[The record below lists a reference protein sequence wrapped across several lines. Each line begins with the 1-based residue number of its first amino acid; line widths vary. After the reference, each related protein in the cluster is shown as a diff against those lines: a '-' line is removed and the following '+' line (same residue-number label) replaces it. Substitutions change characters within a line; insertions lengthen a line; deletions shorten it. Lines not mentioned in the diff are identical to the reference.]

1 MDNYSI
7 LIVEDEAITALDVK
21 NFLLGFG
28 FNVVGI
34 VSTGEEAIEQAERI
48 RPDIILMD
56 IVLAGKIDGIA
67 ASMTIKERYDI
78 PVIYMTGNADI
89 MTVNRARETAPY
101 GYIVKPINRQ
111 NLYSTIDTALH
122 RHYLE
127 TELKKK
133 REELET
139 ANVTMEEG
147 KERYKKLFD
156 NSGDAI
162 LIMKN
167 NVFVDCNRRTM
178 EIFGCG
184 QDDIIGHR
192 FEELSSPRQP
202 DGGDSAKMG
211 HEKINAALA
220 GMPQYFEWL
229 HSRKDGSSFN
239 AEISLNT
246 IELRSGIHLQ
256 VIVRDIS
263 DRKRAEAEKERIQAQ
278 LIQAQKMEA
287 IGTLAGGIA
296 HDFNNMLGG
305 IIGSLNLIDLLTEK
319 ENLVQKE
326 ALRKYLDTA
335 MESSRRAAETTKQL
349 LTLSRRQELSF
360 APVDIT
366 QSLRNVQKICKNSF
380 PKSITLD
387 FLIQENPLMANADFT
402 QVEQIL
408 LNLCVNASH
417 AMTIMR
423 PEGSKMGGSL
433 TVQAARIKCDAE
445 FSALHPQA
453 QTGIDYIRISVSDT
467 GIGMNEDV
475 RKRIF
480 EPFFTTKAQG
490 SGTGLGLAMVYSI
503 INQHTGFIDVYS
515 EEGSGSTFTV
525 YLPAIEESAVH
536 GVFKEK
542 PDGII
547 RGAGRI
553 LVIDD
558 EPAILRIARGMLEQC
573 GYEVVTADNGKEGIA
588 IYEQGA
594 EPIDAVVLDLSM
606 PGISGHEVLK
616 RLREI
621 NPSVRILVTS
631 GLAEDEEI
639 KKITSG
645 GYGGFM
651 QKPYTAAEFSSNL
664 KNLLAP

>member
-21 NFLLGFG
+21 NYLLGFG

-56 IVLAGKIDGIA
+56 IILAGKIDGIA

-167 NVFVDCNRRTM
+167 NIFADCNRRTL
-178 EIFGCG
+178 EIFGCR

-192 FEELSSPRQP
+192 FDELSPPRQP
-202 DGGDSAKMG
+202 DGGDSSQMG
-211 HEKINAALA
+211 DEKINAALS

-256 VIVRDIS
+256 IIVRDIS

-380 PKSITLD
+380 PKSINLD
-387 FLIQENPLMANADFT
+387 FLIQDDPLMANADFT

-423 PEGSKMGGSL
+423 PEGATLGGSL
-433 TVQAARIKCDAE
+433 TVQAARIKCEAE

-453 QTGIDYIRISVSDT
+453 HAGIDYIRISVSDT
-467 GIGMNEDV
+467 GIGMSEDV

-480 EPFFTTKAQG
+480 EPFFTTKALG

-503 INQHTGFIDVYS
+503 INQHAGFIDVYS

-525 YLPAIEESAVH
+525 YLPAIDKSAVH
-536 GVFKEK
+536 GVSGNK
-542 PDGII
+542 PEGII
-547 RGAGRI
+547 RGTGRI

-588 IYEQGA
+588 IYEQKPDA
-594 EPIDAVVLDLSM
+594 VDAVVLDLSM

-639 KKITSG
+639 RRITSG
-645 GYGGFM
+645 GFGGFM
-651 QKPYTAAEFSSNL
+651 QKPYTAVEFSSSL

>member
-56 IVLAGKIDGIA
+56 IILAGKIDGIA

-192 FEELSSPRQP
+192 FDELSSPRQP
-202 DGGDSAKMG
+202 DGGDSAMMG
-211 HEKINAALA
+211 DEKIHAALG

-380 PKSITLD
+380 PKSINLD
-387 FLIQENPLMANADFT
+387 FIIQDLPLMANADFT

-475 RKRIF
+475 RKCIF

-525 YLPAIEESAVH
+525 YLPAIEEGAVH
-536 GVFKEK
+536 GVSKEK

-588 IYEQGA
+588 IYEQG
-594 EPIDAVVLDLSM
+594 PDPFDAVVLDLSM

-621 NPSVRILVTS
+621 NPSVRVLVTS